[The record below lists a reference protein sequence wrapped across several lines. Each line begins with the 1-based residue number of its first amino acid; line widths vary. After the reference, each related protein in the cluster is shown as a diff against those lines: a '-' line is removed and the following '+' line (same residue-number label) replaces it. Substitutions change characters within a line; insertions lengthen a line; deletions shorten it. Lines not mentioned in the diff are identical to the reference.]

1 MGYIFAIIATLL
13 ESGKDMLSKIAL
25 NDDIDEYIMSWSL
38 RFFALIFLLPV
49 LFFIEIPEL
58 NQKFWI
64 ALFGSGILN
73 VVATILYMKAIKHGE
88 LSLIIP
94 MISFTPLFLLG
105 TSPLMIGEFPSSW
118 GLIGVVLIVIG
129 SYVLNI
135 HEYDHSDYL
144 APLKSIFKNKGTIL
158 MLSVAFIW
166 SFTSNFDKMGV
177 INSSPLFWTVMIH
190 VFLTTTLLPIMI
202 YKSPNCW
209 NIIKN
214 KTKEIAPLGI
224 INALKL
230 SFQMI
235 ALELVIVPYVVSI
248 KRMSILFSVLIGYF
262 FFKEKHIKKR
272 IIGASIMLAGAVFI
286 IFV

>member
-13 ESGKDMLSKIAL
+13 ETGKDMLSKIAL
-25 NDDIDEYIMSWSL
+25 NDDIDEYIMGWSL

-49 LFFIEIPEL
+49 LFFIEIPDL

-64 ALFGSGILN
+64 ALFSSGILN
-73 VVATILYMKAIKHGE
+73 VVATILYMKAIKHGD
-88 LSLIIP
+88 LSLIVP
-94 MISFTPLFLLG
+94 LLSFTPLFLLA
-105 TSPLMIGEFPSSW
+105 TSPLMLGEFPSSW
-118 GLIGVVLIVIG
+118 GLVGVVLIVVG

-135 HEYDHSDYL
+135 HKHDHGDYL
-144 APLKSIFKNKGTIL
+144 APLKAIFQDKGTRI
-158 MLSVAFIW
+158 MLLVAFIF

-177 INSSPLFWTVMIH
+177 VNSSPLFWVVMIH
-190 VFLTTTLLPIMI
+190 IFLTITLLPIMM

-209 NIIKN
+209 SIIRN
-214 KTKEIAPLGI
+214 KTKKIAPLGI
-224 INALKL
+224 LNAFKL

-235 ALELVIVPYVVSI
+235 ALNLVIVPYVISI

-272 IIGASIMLAGAVFI
+272 IIGASIMLAGAIFI